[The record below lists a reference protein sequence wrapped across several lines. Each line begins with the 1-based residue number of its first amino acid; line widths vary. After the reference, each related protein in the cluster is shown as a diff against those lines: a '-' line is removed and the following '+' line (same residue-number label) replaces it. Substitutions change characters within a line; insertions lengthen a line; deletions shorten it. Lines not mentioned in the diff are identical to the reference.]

1 MAIAIFKRIKILFKI
16 YILSHM
22 TILLL
27 ILIYVA
33 FISLG
38 LPDTLI
44 GAIWPAMQTDL
55 NVPLMA
61 AGGLS
66 VITSL
71 GTIFSSLF
79 SGRLIHSFRTGKV
92 LVFSVFLT
100 AFALFGFSRTDSFEM
115 LCFFAIPLGVGAGA
129 VDVALNNFVA
139 IHYKA
144 KHMNWLHSFWGI
156 GATLGPMIMALIM
169 GQNGSWQK
177 GYFIIATFQFVLA
190 FILIFSLP
198 LWKKLEPVAEK
209 NEVDPKTKMSLKRLF
224 QVRGVSLSILL
235 FVGYATLEVTT
246 GLWSGTYLV
255 KKTGFT
261 PEDAAWGV
269 SLMFA
274 FMTFG
279 RFFSGFLT
287 AKFSNRQMIRLGLS
301 IVCLGAFLLILP
313 LPSTFDLIGVI
324 CIGLGCAPVYPAM
337 LHETPKRFGIDLSKH
352 VFGVQMAGFYIGA
365 LCLPPAFG
373 IIADVLSIAYFPYFL
388 MLFWVIIIYGFI
400 RLDKVT

>member
-1 MAIAIFKRIKILFKI
+1 MAIAIFRRIKILFKI

-129 VDVALNNFVA
+129 VDVALNNFVE
-139 IHYKA
+139 
-144 KHMNWLHSFWGI
+144 I
-156 GATLGPMIMALIM
+156 GRA
-169 GQNGSWQK
+169 
-177 GYFIIATFQFVLA
+177 
-190 FILIFSLP
+190 
-198 LWKKLEPVAEK
+198 
-209 NEVDPKTKMSLKRLF
+209 
-224 QVRGVSLSILL
+224 
-235 FVGYATLEVTT
+235 
-246 GLWSGTYLV
+246 
-255 KKTGFT
+255 
-261 PEDAAWGV
+261 
-269 SLMFA
+269 
-274 FMTFG
+274 
-279 RFFSGFLT
+279 
-287 AKFSNRQMIRLGLS
+287 
-301 IVCLGAFLLILP
+301 
-313 LPSTFDLIGVI
+313 
-324 CIGLGCAPVYPAM
+324 
-337 LHETPKRFGIDLSKH
+337 H
-352 VFGVQMAGFYIGA
+352 V
-365 LCLPPAFG
+365 
-373 IIADVLSIAYFPYFL
+373 
-388 MLFWVIIIYGFI
+388 
-400 RLDKVT
+400 